1 MWPAI
6 NISSLQFIVAALRK
20 ETTDSNM
27 HQVLLLFFCKFFFYL
42 TKLLDPDKK
51 KNGFHVGFFTK
62 PFNKFC
68 FQCPPSCL
76 QIIFC
81 LHVRKD
87 SRLKF
92 VKNLKNGFTIST
104 EKEKLDID
112 LIHSFLNRT
121 YWAEGISKEIIKRSI
136 EGSLCFGV
144 YENDKQA
151 VTAGR
156 QVGFA
161 RMITDK
167 ATFAYLA
174 DVFIIEEYRGRGLS
188 KWLMEVIM
196 SHPDL
201 QGLRRMMLATRDAH
215 ELYKKFGFTSL
226 NNVD

>member
-1 MWPAI
+1 MD
-6 NISSLQFIVAALRK
+6 FIK
-20 ETTDSNM
+20 E
-27 HQVLLLFFCKFFFYL
+27 
-42 TKLLDPDKK
+42 
-51 KNGFHVGFFTK
+51 
-62 PFNKFC
+62 
-68 FQCPPSCL
+68 
-76 QIIFC
+76 
-81 LHVRKD
+81 
-87 SRLKF
+87 
-92 VKNLKNGFTIST
+92 GFTIST

-112 LIHSFLNRT
+112 LIHSFLNHT
-121 YWAEGISKEIIKRSI
+121 YWAEGISKEIIRRSI

-151 VTAGR
+151 MPAGR

-201 QGLRRMMLATRDAH
+201 QGLRRMVLVTKDAH
-215 ELYKKFGFTSL
+215 GLYKQFGFTL
-226 NNVD
+226 LINVDRWMHILDPDVYKR